1 MAFTHLRLKWKFSVA
16 FRIVVLLVT
25 VMCVTVMSRV
35 STLTSVMTA
44 QDHQIG
50 TRHTATTTLADL
62 VEQQDATGRYA
73 ATGGESF
80 VEKIKGSG
88 GAARRG
94 AAAT

>member
-44 QDHQIG
+44 QDHQIE

-62 VEQQDATGRYA
+62 VEQQD